1 MTRQQ
6 KIKKI
11 EIEINDYNK
20 SISIF
25 SSFTR
30 DLCNDSLYSK
40 LDNLFQNYKNLSNF
54 TKDIKDYNKL
64 IEIGIIIDNIYFYDD
79 IQKLIVENPDKKIEI
94 YGNIQNLFYKVEENK
109 YRALEKDDLIL
120 QSEKVNKGHLYSSYT
135 EISKDNMSNFYYDK
149 TQDDMC
155 KYLFNDL
162 LDDTDTMNNTKLN
175 WRDCI
180 IFILCFIPTMTLLGI
195 GLAFILK
202 YISNLMI

>member
-11 EIEINDYNK
+11 EDKIKKFHINFYYSIPISAFSPSFILNQVDDLLIKYN
-20 SISIF
+20 SL
-25 SSFTR
+25 SS
-30 DLCNDSLYSK
+30 
-40 LDNLFQNYKNLSNF
+40 F
-54 TKDIKDYNKL
+54 TKDIKEYNTL
-64 IEIGIIIDNIYFYDD
+64 IEIGVIIDNIYFYND
-79 IQKLIVENPDKKIEI
+79 IQKLIVESPDKKIEI
-94 YGNIQNLFYKVEENK
+94 CGNIQNLFYKVEENK

-135 EISKDNMSNFYYDK
+135 EMSKDNVSNFCYNTIQNDIDDANTLFKKHILEDK
-149 TQDDMC
+149 TE
-155 KYLFNDL
+155 
-162 LDDTDTMNNTKLN
+162 TD